1 MEIQLTGVVE
11 TLLITVRV
19 RAEETLRKDS
29 LLQDPYA
36 VEILEKLNFDKSS
49 KNKVAAS
56 SHIGI
61 VIRTVIFDNII
72 GDFFKRK
79 PDEVIVNLGCGLDA
93 RYKRL
98 NLGDTKWYDIDVEEA
113 IDIRK
118 QFFQEEKNYKM
129 MPMSMFNFSWM
140 QYIPKDRPILIISE
154 GVMMYFPERKL
165 EPLFNKIFETF
176 PNVEMALDTIAPF
189 LAKRTKLHS
198 EVKKYNAK
206 FQWGLNSEEDL
217 KRWNNKISVLDV
229 KYYFDYYKNR
239 WPISIRLL
247 MLFPNMRKWNK
258 IVHIG
263 NSLNMTL

>member
-29 LLQDPYA
+29 LLHDPYA
-36 VEILEKLNFDKSS
+36 VQIIEKLQLDDSS

-56 SHIGI
+56 SQIGVVVRTI
-61 VIRTVIFDNII
+61 VLDNIVL
-72 GDFFKRK
+72 DFLKRN
-79 PDEVIVNLGCGLDA
+79 PDGVIVNLGCGLDA

-98 NLGDTKWYDIDVEEA
+98 NVGDTEWYDIDVQEA
-113 IDIRK
+113 VDVRK
-118 QFFQEEKNYKM
+118 QFFKEEDNYRIMAK
-129 MPMSMFNFSWM
+129 SMFNFSWM
-140 QYIPKDRPILIISE
+140 QYIPKDKPVLIISE
-154 GVMMYFPERKL
+154 GVMMYFPERQL

-176 PNVEMALDTIAPF
+176 PNVEMAFDTIAPF

-198 EVKKYNAK
+198 EVKKYNAQ
-206 FQWGLNSEEDL
+206 FQWGLDSAEDL

-229 KYYFDYYKNR
+229 KYYCDYAKDR
-239 WPISIRLL
+239 WPFGMRV
-247 MLFPNMRKWNK
+247 LFILPQMRKWNK

-263 NSLNMTL
+263 NKEGHNK